1 MVIKET
7 KVGLAETNSRTRG
20 NSNAAPDVDRHRRQ
34 RVANRGRCPCSET
47 VYAISRGCDHCRVL
61 RFRAQPV
68 APGRGWCA
76 VGDRQGRSRRCA
88 AAGRRLLG
96 TAVAL
101 YGSQLPARY
110 AQPAGHGPRS
120 ALCVDGRARRATP
133 ARGQASGRRECGQ
146 AGGRLALAHTRI
158 CSLPWYSPAGGE
170 KPPAEFFCVFG
181 FAFYAPRA
189 GSLRLEME
197 RLHDR
202 RPFLDVGNHQIG
214 EILRRAALGHVA
226 EPGQRL
232 PGRVGA
238 QA

>member
-20 NSNAAPDVDRHRRQ
+20 NSNAAPDVIGTDGKGLRT
-34 RVANRGRCPCSET
+34 GDG
-47 VYAISRGCDHCRVL
+47 VYAQSCLRHHRGCDHCRVL

-68 APGRGWCA
+68 ASGRGWCA
-76 VGDRQGRSRRCA
+76 VGERQGRSRRCA

-96 TAVAL
+96 AAVAL

-158 CSLPWYSPAGGE
+158 CSLPWYSPSGGE

-189 GSLRLEME
+189 GSLRLQME

-214 EILRRAALGHVA
+214 EILWRAALGHVA

-232 PGRVGA
+232 PGRLGA